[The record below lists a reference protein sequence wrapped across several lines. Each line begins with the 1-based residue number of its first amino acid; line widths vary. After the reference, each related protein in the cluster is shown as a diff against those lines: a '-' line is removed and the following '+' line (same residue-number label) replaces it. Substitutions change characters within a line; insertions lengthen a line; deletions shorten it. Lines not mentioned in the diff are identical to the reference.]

1 MADLQ
6 VDFYSKAYEINT
18 VITIRGGPNNTR
30 EREQPVMD
38 EINGNES
45 ETFTLEEFR
54 KIILDFRKCEKDFIL
69 ARVTTPDPY
78 RQDVLYNYY
87 YIASEVNKVLFKYE
101 SNRRLLHRMKVRN
114 PLNNMY
120 IIGQVYYYHITK
132 EEVDRALVDCF
143 FRNKRLRSKEGR
155 RAFSAVFRSVQNP
168 APSDTF
174 LATSKDTDFP
184 RQQQCKEE
192 DVKPAKDIIE
202 DVRKGKLR
210 VPEHDVTPLLVN
222 YNAYFFATDDDFLLK
237 NDTRDYFK
245 MNSIDPSEDFLF
257 ELDRTENDLFAI
269 LETPSSS
276 ENDEALSWK
285 RMLTFHLS
293 LLLTLV
299 GVVLLLG
306 SFPVVLII
314 AFPLV
319 VIVFLSFLCSLVYIL
334 CIRRNSFDSL
344 AVRSVEE
351 M

>member
-1 MADLQ
+1 MNI
-6 VDFYSKAYEINT
+6 DFYAKAYDTNT
-18 VITIRGGPNNTR
+18 VITILGGPNNTKDMT
-30 EREQPVMD
+30 VLD

-45 ETFTLEEFR
+45 ETFTLEEYR
-54 KIILDFRKCEKDFIL
+54 KIILDFRKVEKDFIL

-101 SNRRLLHRMKVRN
+101 SSRKLLHRMKVRN

-120 IIGQVYYYHITK
+120 IIGQVYYYYISC
-132 EEVDRALVDCF
+132 EEVDKALVDCF
-143 FRNKRLRSKEGR
+143 FRNKRINKEGR
-155 RAFSAVFRSVQNP
+155 RAFSAVFRSIHNQI
-168 APSDTF
+168 PSDTY

-184 RQQQCKEE
+184 RNKKKETVQ
-192 DVKPAKDIIE
+192 VKSYKDIIE
-202 DVRKGKLR
+202 DVKQGKLK
-210 VPEHDVTPLLVN
+210 VPENDTTPLMVT
-222 YNAYFFATDDDFLLK
+222 YNARFFATDDDFLLK
-237 NDTRDYFK
+237 NETRDYFK
-245 MNSIDPSEDFLF
+245 ANSIDPSEDFLF

-306 SFPVVLII
+306 SFPIVLFI

-319 VIVFLSFLCSLVYIL
+319 IIVFLSFLCSLVYIL
-334 CIRRNSFDSL
+334 CVRRSSFDSL